1 MNYKKIYNHLCM
13 RGKTERKQKDT
24 WGRWER
30 HHIIPRHAGGSNV
43 ASNITRLQHKEHA
56 LAHHLLYRIYH
67 RVEDKLAYKM
77 FYGQVSNPWKLPEFR
92 KNMTDTVTR
101 NLQNVDRSKQRK
113 ATSIVGKRAVEEH
126 TGIHADGMREVA
138 IEASKKWAKEHP
150 VLASKRSSDSHKNR
164 TQKDYERMAAH
175 KSKHLILDGQGHV
188 FHSVAEAA
196 HFYNLKPY
204 IIDNWVR
211 RGSKG
216 WSRIANTD
224 MA

>member
-1 MNYKKIYNHLCM
+1 MDYKKIYNHLCK
-13 RGKTERKQKDT
+13 RGKTERKQKDN

-43 ASNITRLQHKEHA
+43 ARNMTRLQHKEHA

-77 FYGQVSNPWKLPEFR
+77 LY
-92 KNMTDTVTR
+92 
-101 NLQNVDRSKQRK
+101 
-113 ATSIVGKRAVEEH
+113 
-126 TGIHADGMREVA
+126 
-138 IEASKKWAKEHP
+138 
-150 VLASKRSSDSHKNR
+150 
-164 TQKDYERMAAH
+164 
-175 KSKHLILDGQGHV
+175 GQGHV

-204 IIDNWVR
+204 TVDNWVR